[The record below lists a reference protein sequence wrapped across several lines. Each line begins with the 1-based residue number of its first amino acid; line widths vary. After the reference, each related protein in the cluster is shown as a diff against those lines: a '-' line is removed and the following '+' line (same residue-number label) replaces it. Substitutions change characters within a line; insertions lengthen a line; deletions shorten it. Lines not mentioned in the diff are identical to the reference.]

1 MKAGFYWSYPSRS
14 LARGGQRTLLAIFCI
29 AVGVLAI
36 VALQLVG
43 NMFNDALTTNIREGN
58 GGDISV
64 RSDIVPLTTQQVA
77 TFDTL
82 KSQGQISDY
91 TAVDEGQAQ
100 STDTTG
106 QFQFYT
112 LAAVDPQVFPLAGA
126 PTFTTPSSGSL
137 ASLLTGTNL
146 VMTQSLLTKL
156 GLQVGNTTTITA
168 DSGRVV
174 TGKIV
179 GVIKNAGLFQT
190 DEALVSLDTFKRLPS
205 PSKQPLAYNVVYADV
220 PGHTD
225 ANADAAKQSIQN
237 ALPLATVTTTKD
249 ALQQNENSVQLIRY
263 FLQVVGLLAL
273 LIGGV
278 GIINTMQVL
287 LRRRQTEIAMLKTAG
302 YHRSDLYL
310 LFGAEAGLLGI
321 AGGVVGAAAGVGVS
335 FLVKGL
341 VENAFSITLPVN
353 TDPVTIG
360 SGVAIGFFTALI
372 FGLLPIV
379 QASQIRP
386 VEVLRGFAERRG
398 GVGIAVSI
406 LLALLLAVLFFFLA
420 LSVLQSVG
428 VALGLVAGAGIF
440 LFLLSLAFTLVAL
453 IIGHLPVPE
462 RFNIWF
468 VLLIVVAL
476 LVSGL
481 ITLAI
486 PPFGVMFL
494 VLSVLGL
501 VVVIL
506 PRNWKSNIKMALR
519 NIGRQKV
526 RTSTT
531 MVALFVGVFAIG
543 LILTLGQNIKDEI
556 NTALSTQLKY
566 NSYLL
571 VQSSADKAAVDQELK
586 HISGIQGEAVNALAE
601 DLPLAIN
608 NVPLGT
614 LLKGVSDS
622 GSANSTGRQGAIFFL
637 SGVTGYDLAQGN
649 LPDTSIVKGF
659 HATEV
664 GRNLGPQDVSPNAD
678 GSYNILMPQA
688 ASLGPLNLK
697 LNDTITVG
705 SRVDNGKTTATLKV
719 VGFYPTS
726 FTGTNL
732 PIYGANSLV
741 NVLSNNAPAYVYSL
755 KLDPNQAHAKL
766 QQIQKAVPS
775 VQTFSI
781 VDLLVFINGLLNN
794 LIILLTAIAS
804 LAMLAGIII
813 IANAVALAMLERRR
827 ELGILKAV
835 GYTSRS
841 VLSEVLME
849 NGVVGFT
856 GALLAML
863 LVTLATVVLAK
874 LVFKITLGVSA
885 PIVLVIVL
893 GTAAVCML
901 VAWLVAWNATRVRP
915 LEVLRYE

>member
-43 NMFNDALTTNIREGN
+43 NMVNDGLTSNIRAGN

-64 RSDIVPLTTQQVA
+64 RSDIVPLTAEQVT

-82 KSQGQISDY
+82 KSQNEITQY
-91 TAVDEGQAQ
+91 TAVAESQAQ
-100 STDTTG
+100 SIDNDG
-106 QFQFYT
+106 QFQFYN
-112 LAAVDPQVFPLAGA
+112 LAAVDPQVFPLAGV
-126 PTFTTPSSGSL
+126 PTFTNPPNGSL
-137 ASLLTGTNL
+137 ASLLTGNNL
-146 VMTQSLLTKL
+146 VVTQSLLMTL
-156 GLQVGNTTTITA
+156 GAQVGDTITIHA
-168 DSGRVV
+168 GDGRVV
-174 TGKIV
+174 TGTIV
-179 GVIKNAGLFQT
+179 GVIENGGLFQG
-190 DEALVSLDTFKRLPS
+190 DEALVSLNSYKALPGAS
-205 PSKQPLAYNVVYADV
+205 NQPVSYNAIYADV
-220 PGHTD
+220 PDHSD
-225 ANADAAKQSIQN
+225 ENADAAKQSIQS

-249 ALQQNENSVQLIRY
+249 ALQQNEDQVQLIRY

-302 YHRSDLYL
+302 YQRRDLYL
-310 LFGAEAGLLGI
+310 LFGVEAGLLGI
-321 AGGVVGAAAGVGVS
+321 AGGIVGAAAGVGVS
-335 FLVKGL
+335 FLVKSL
-341 VENAFSITLPVN
+341 VEQLFSIALPGSI
-353 TDPVTIG
+353 DPVTVV

-386 VEVLRGFAERRG
+386 VEVLRGIAERRG
-398 GVGIAVSI
+398 GTGIAVSI
-406 LLALLLAVLFFFLA
+406 LLAVLLAVLFFFLA
-420 LSVLQSVG
+420 LSILKSVG

-440 LFLLSLAFTLVAL
+440 LLLLSLAFTLIAF
-453 IIGHLPVPE
+453 IIGKLPVPE
-462 RFNIWF
+462 RFSLWF
-468 VLLIVVAL
+468 VLLIGGAL
-476 LVSGL
+476 LISAA

-486 PPFGVMFL
+486 PAFGVLFL
-494 VLSVLGL
+494 VVSLLGL

-506 PRNWKSNIKMALR
+506 PRTWKSNVKMALR
-519 NIGRQKV
+519 NIGRQKI

-556 NTALSTQLKY
+556 NSALSTQLKY
-566 NSYLL
+566 NSFLL
-571 VQSSADKAAVDQELK
+571 VGSADKAAVDQKLAQ
-586 HISGIQGEAVNALAE
+586 ISEIQGQTVNAVAQDIPLAVN
-601 DLPLAIN
+601 
-608 NVPLGT
+608 NVDIGT
-614 LLKGVSDS
+614 FLQGVSDA
-622 GSANSTGRQGAIFFL
+622 GSSSSVGRQGAIFFL
-637 SGVTGYDLAQGN
+637 SGVTGYDLAQGTV
-649 LPDTSIVKGF
+649 PDTKIVKGF
-659 HATEV
+659 QASQV
-664 GRNLGPQDVSPNAD
+664 GRNLIAQDASPNPD
-678 GSYNILMPQA
+678 GSYNVLMPQA

-697 LNDTITVG
+697 LDDLVKVG
-705 SRVDNGKTTATLKV
+705 SRDGKTTATLKV

-741 NVLSNNAPAYVYSL
+741 NTLSGGNPLYVYSL
-755 KLDPNQAHAKL
+755 KLDPNQAHDTL

-775 VQTFSI
+775 VQTFSV

-827 ELGILKAV
+827 ELGILKSV

-874 LVFKITLGVSA
+874 VVFKITLGVSA
-885 PIVLVIVL
+885 PIVLGIVL
-893 GTAAVCML
+893 ATAVICML

>member
-1 MKAGFYWSYPSRS
+1 MKARFYLSYPGRS

-43 NMFNDALTTNIREGN
+43 NMVNDGLTSNVRAGN

-64 RSDIVPLTTQQVA
+64 RSDIVPLTAQQVT
-77 TFDTL
+77 TFDRL
-82 KSQGQISDY
+82 EKQGQIATY
-91 TAVDEGQAQ
+91 TAVDESQAQ
-100 STDTTG
+100 SVGKDG
-106 QFQFYT
+106 QFQFYNVEV
-112 LAAVDPQVFPLAGA
+112 VDPQAFPLAGA
-126 PTFTTPSSGSL
+126 PTFQNPSNGSL
-137 ASLLTGTNL
+137 AALLTGNNL
-146 VMTQSLLTKL
+146 VVTQSLLTSLKAQI
-156 GLQVGNTTTITA
+156 GDMVTIHA
-168 DSGRVV
+168 GDGRVV
-174 TGKIV
+174 TGPIA
-179 GVIKNAGLFQT
+179 GVIQNGGLFQG
-190 DEALVSLDTFKRLPS
+190 DVALVSLDAYKALPS
-205 PSKQPLAYNVVYADV
+205 AAAQPISYNAVYADV

-225 ANADAAKQSIQN
+225 ANADAAKQSLQN

-249 ALQQNENSVQLIRY
+249 ALQQNESQVQLIRY

-302 YHRSDLYL
+302 YHRRDLYL
-310 LFGAEAGLLGI
+310 LFGVEAGLLGI
-321 AGGVVGAAAGVGVS
+321 AGGIVGAAAGVGVS
-335 FLVKGL
+335 FLVKTL
-341 VENAFSITLPVN
+341 VENVFSITLPAN
-353 TDPVTIG
+353 TDPVTII

-386 VEVLRGFAERRG
+386 VEVLRGMAEHRG
-398 GVGIAVSI
+398 KTGIAVSI
-406 LLALLLAVLFFFLA
+406 LLAILLAVLFFFLA
-420 LSVLQSVG
+420 LSILQSVG
-428 VALGLVAGAGIF
+428 VAIGLVAGAGFF
-440 LFLLSLAFTLVAL
+440 LFLLSLAFTLVAF

-462 RFNIWF
+462 RFTWWF
-468 VLLIVVAL
+468 VLLIGVAL
-476 LVSGL
+476 VISVLV
-481 ITLAI
+481 TLAI
-486 PPFGVMFL
+486 PAFGVLFL
-494 VLSVLGL
+494 ALSLLGI

-506 PRNWKSNIKMALR
+506 PRTWKSNVKMALR
-519 NIGRQKV
+519 NIGRQKI

-556 NTALSTQLKY
+556 NSALSTQLQY
-566 NSYLL
+566 NSFLF
-571 VQSSADKAAVDQELK
+571 VGSADKAKVDQELT
-586 HISGIQGEAVNALAE
+586 HISGIQGQTVNAIADDIPLAVNG
-601 DLPLAIN
+601 
-608 NVPLGT
+608 VPLGK
-614 LLKGVSDS
+614 LLHGVSDA
-622 GSANSTGRQGAIFFL
+622 GSATNVGRQGAIFFL
-637 SGVTGYDLAQGN
+637 SGVTGYDLAQGS
-649 LPDTSIVKGF
+649 LPDTQIVKGLN
-659 HATEV
+659 ASQT
-664 GRNLGPQDVSPNAD
+664 GRNLGPQDATPNAD
-678 GSYNILMPQA
+678 GSYNVLMPYA
-688 ASLGPLNLK
+688 ASFGPLNLK

-705 SRVDNGKTTATLKV
+705 SRDGKTAVTLTI
-719 VGFYPTS
+719 VGFYPTTVS
-726 FTGTNL
+726 DNL

-741 NVLSNNAPAYVYSL
+741 NTLSGGNPQYIYSL

-775 VQTFSI
+775 VQTFSV

-804 LAMLAGIII
+804 LAMLAGLII

-827 ELGILKAV
+827 ELGILKSV

-874 LVFKITLGVSA
+874 VVFKITLGVSA
-885 PIVLVIVL
+885 PIVLGIVL
-893 GTAAVCML
+893 ATAAVCML